1 MTIPYFLRVAYVG
14 TDFYGWQIQT
24 SLRSVQADL
33 WKAVLAFEPGSPM
46 PAGTGRTDAGV
57 HARAQG
63 VLILLGREWDPYR
76 LQAAINAHLPWD
88 VRVMAAQRA
97 PEGFFPRAHAVA
109 KRYVYRIQE
118 GPAADP
124 FQQLRRWHVFG
135 AQPLDRGAM
144 AEAARHLVGAHD
156 FSSFR
161 HRECAALSPHR
172 TVYRAALEADG
183 EALDLVFEG
192 NRFLMHMVRIMAGTL
207 MEVGKGRY
215 RAADMPAILGAR
227 DRRKAGI
234 TAPPHGLCLEKVWY
248 QGRWGIGE
256 PCPWPED
263 PQEDRSP
270 GIDSLS

>member
-14 TDFYGWQIQT
+14 TGFYGWQIQT

-33 WKAVLAFEPGSPM
+33 WKAVRAFEPQSPM

-63 VLILLGREWDPYR
+63 VLILLGKEWDPYR

-88 VRVMAAQRA
+88 VRVMSAQRA

-118 GPAADP
+118 GAAEDP
-124 FQQLRRWHVFG
+124 FKQLRRWHVFG
-135 AQPLDRGAM
+135 AQPLDRDAM

-172 TVYRAALEADG
+172 TIYRVGLEAEG

-215 RAADMPAILGAR
+215 RAADMPAILDAR

-234 TAPPHGLCLEKVWY
+234 TAPPHGLYLEKVWY
-248 QGRWGIGE
+248 QKRWGIGE
-256 PCPWPED
+256 VCPWPED
-263 PQEDRSP
+263 PQTEPGSP
-270 GIDSLS
+270 ATD